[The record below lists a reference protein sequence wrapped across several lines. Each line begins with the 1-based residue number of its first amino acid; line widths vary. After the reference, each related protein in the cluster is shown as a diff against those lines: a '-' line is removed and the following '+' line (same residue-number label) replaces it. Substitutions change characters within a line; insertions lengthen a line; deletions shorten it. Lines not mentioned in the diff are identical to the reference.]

1 MDAIA
6 EKVKK
11 VIADTLGANESAL
24 TPETDLYK
32 DLGADSLDVVEL
44 IVNLER
50 EFGVTIPDEKI
61 ERMTRVRNFIEHF
74 EKVKPI
80 PEAFYAQSKAA

>member
-1 MDAIA
+1 M
-6 EKVKK
+6 K
-11 VIADTLGANESAL
+11 N
-24 TPETDLYK
+24 
-32 DLGADSLDVVEL
+32 
-44 IVNLER
+44 
-50 EFGVTIPDEKI
+50 

>member
-11 VIADTLGANESAL
+11 IVADTLGTDESKL
-24 TPETDLYK
+24 TPETDVYK
-32 DLGADSLDVVEL
+32 HLGADSLDVVEL
-44 IVNLER
+44 VVNLER
-50 EFGVTIPDEKI
+50 AFNVTIPDEKI
-61 ERMTRVRNFIEHF
+61 ERMTTMRHFIEHF

-80 PEAFYAQSKAA
+80 PETYYLAGKAA